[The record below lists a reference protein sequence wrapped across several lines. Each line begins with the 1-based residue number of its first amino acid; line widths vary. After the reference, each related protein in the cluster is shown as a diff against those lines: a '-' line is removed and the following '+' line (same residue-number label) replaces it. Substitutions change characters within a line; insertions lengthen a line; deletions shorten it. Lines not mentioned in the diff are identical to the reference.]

1 MKTKFDV
8 KITEKDLFQ
17 FNMEQA
23 YKGSQG
29 ILSILFFILLCAAA
43 VMGFMRGQ
51 IFYSVLYIIVGI
63 IVMVYVPLSLKGR
76 VKTVIKTNKVFSE
89 PLHFEIDEKLIKVSQ
104 GEETAELPWNQVY
117 KVTGNKKRIL
127 IFSNRRNAYILP
139 EEQLGEKFS
148 KVKEIATEVV
158 EKYRLK
164 IK

>member
-1 MKTKFDV
+1 M
-8 KITEKDLFQ
+8 
-17 FNMEQA
+17 
-23 YKGSQG
+23 
-29 ILSILFFILLCAAA
+29 
-43 VMGFMRGQ
+43 
-51 IFYSVLYIIVGI
+51 LYIIVGI

-76 VKTVIKTNKVFSE
+76 VKTVIRTNKVFSE
-89 PLHFEIDEKLIKVSQ
+89 PLHFEIDEKVIKVSQ

-139 EEQLGEKFS
+139 EEQLGEEFS

>member
-1 MKTKFDV
+1 MINEFEVKMTPESNWELKFINIFRGISISNNETEYRNKIRTKLD
-8 KITEKDLFQ
+8 
-17 FNMEQA
+17 
-23 YKGSQG
+23 
-29 ILSILFFILLCAAA
+29 
-43 VMGFMRGQ
+43 
-51 IFYSVLYIIVGI
+51 
-63 IVMVYVPLSLKGR
+63 
-76 VKTVIKTNKVFSE
+76 SE
-89 PLHFEIDEKLIKVSQ
+89 NHFEIDEKLIKVSQ

-139 EEQLGEKFS
+139 EEQLGEEFS

>member
-1 MKTKFDV
+1 
-8 KITEKDLFQ
+8 
-17 FNMEQA
+17 
-23 YKGSQG
+23 
-29 ILSILFFILLCAAA
+29 
-43 VMGFMRGQ
+43 
-51 IFYSVLYIIVGI
+51 
-63 IVMVYVPLSLKGR
+63 MVYVPLSLKGR

-139 EEQLGEKFS
+139 EEQLGEEFS

>member
-1 MKTKFDV
+1 V
-8 KITEKDLFQ
+8 
-17 FNMEQA
+17 
-23 YKGSQG
+23 
-29 ILSILFFILLCAAA
+29 
-43 VMGFMRGQ
+43 
-51 IFYSVLYIIVGI
+51 
-63 IVMVYVPLSLKGR
+63 
-76 VKTVIKTNKVFSE
+76 
-89 PLHFEIDEKLIKVSQ
+89 IKVSQ

-139 EEQLGEKFS
+139 EEQLGEEFS

>member
-1 MKTKFDV
+1 M
-8 KITEKDLFQ
+8 
-17 FNMEQA
+17 
-23 YKGSQG
+23 
-29 ILSILFFILLCAAA
+29 SILFFILLCAAA

-76 VKTVIKTNKVFSE
+76 VKTVIRTNKVFSE
-89 PLHFEIDEKLIKVSQ
+89 PLHFEIDEKVIKVSQ

-139 EEQLGEKFS
+139 EEQLGEEFS

>member
-1 MKTKFDV
+1 MVERYIKCLKSEIVQYANENRIMHEHGLEPKFIIKT
-8 KITEKDLFQ
+8 IYIGGGTP
-17 FNMEQA
+17 
-23 YKGSQG
+23 S
-29 ILSILFFILLCAAA
+29 SIDE
-43 VMGFMRGQ
+43 
-51 IFYSVLYIIVGI
+51 LYILN
-63 IVMVYVPLSLKGR
+63 VME
-76 VKTVIKTNKVFSE
+76 TIKAN
-89 PLHFEIDEKLIKVSQ
+89 FEIDEKVIKVSQ

-139 EEQLGEKFS
+139 EEQLGEEFS

>member
-1 MKTKFDV
+1 
-8 KITEKDLFQ
+8 
-17 FNMEQA
+17 
-23 YKGSQG
+23 
-29 ILSILFFILLCAAA
+29 
-43 VMGFMRGQ
+43 MGFMRGQ

-139 EEQLGEKFS
+139 EEQLGEEFS